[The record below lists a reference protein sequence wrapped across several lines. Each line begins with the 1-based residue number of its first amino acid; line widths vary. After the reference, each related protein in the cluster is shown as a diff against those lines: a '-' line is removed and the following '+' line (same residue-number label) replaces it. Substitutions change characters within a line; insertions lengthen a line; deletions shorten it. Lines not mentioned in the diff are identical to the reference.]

1 PLARPA
7 RRRLAARRARRLPA
21 RGRRPLGAPL
31 RLADLADTPQRA
43 PAAAHHPRRAADPRP
58 ARPLARAGRAAARRH
73 PRLARL
79 RRRDARRR
87 RPARRPAPPRRRP
100 GRRVPRRRALAARV
114 GFSTPLRETGWG
126 HARIAR
132 AWAELMTRLGYQRFG
147 AMGGDT
153 GSIVSPELGRL
164 APDRVVGV
172 HVHGGLARP
181 ALQPEDVAAL
191 TRASASAS
199 RSPSGSG
206 ATAPP
211 TRRSRGPAPTRSR
224 PRSPT
229 HRSGCS
235 PGCSRSSGTGPTR
248 PRRSRTTPWT
258 STTCSPTSPSTGPP
272 AAPARPPS

>member
-1 PLARPA
+1 
-7 RRRLAARRARRLPA
+7 
-21 RGRRPLGAPL
+21 
-31 RLADLADTPQRA
+31 
-43 PAAAHHPRRAADPRP
+43 AAHHPRRAADPRP

-172 HVHGGLARP
+172 HVHGGLTRP
-181 ALQPEDVAAL
+181 ALLPDDVAAL
-191 TRASASAS
+191 TPRERERLAVTERIWRDGTAYAAIQGT
-199 RSPSGSG
+199 RPHTLAPALTDSP
-206 ATAPP
+206 A
-211 TRRSRGPAPTRSR
+211 
-224 PRSPT
+224 
-229 HRSGCS
+229 GCS

-248 PRRSRTTPWT
+248 PRRSRTTPST
-258 STTCSPTSPSTGPP
+258 STTCSPTSPSTGSP